1 MDQTLYS
8 DNITGTRAVAARGN
22 EVNNFYL
29 GIYGLLA
36 GLGTI
41 GIMGAAWQQLISM
54 VPKSAEVLH
63 SRLLNTVM
71 GAPLSFFTS
80 TDIGTTTNR

>member
-1 MDQTLYS
+1 M
-8 DNITGTRAVAARGN
+8 AAQGN
-22 EVNNFYL
+22 QVNNFYL
-29 GIYGLLA
+29 GMYALLSGLAILNLQLA
-36 GLGTI
+36 AGELVI
-41 GIMGAAWQQLISM
+41 FM

-80 TDIGTTTNR
+80 TDVGTTTNR